1 MQVVRVR
8 LSAKAFFF
16 PSFTVFGLLFC
27 FLMVFNFFFTYWLV
41 SLYSYGWLFTAARVV
56 AINVFLV
63 CYRKLLCSWPN
74 FKRHREFFLSEFFS
88 RFVAYPV
95 PSPQIVGTSRKQGEG
110 KIRPAWYWE
119 GGSAPFLSSR
129 FPPVSICISFI
140 SLNITILEPGT
151 SYLSRDKNG
160 NFFAAP
166 HGVRYQRNVS
176 PPSMSNTHHLFKCW
190 SLRF

>member
-1 MQVVRVR
+1 MLINFLAWRR
-8 LSAKAFFF
+8 FIILSRRSSSLKDDLTCRWSGFDSRPRHFFF

-27 FLMVFNFFFTYWLV
+27 FLMVFNLFFTYWLV

-110 KIRPAWYWE
+110 KIRPA
-119 GGSAPFLSSR
+119 
-129 FPPVSICISFI
+129 
-140 SLNITILEPGT
+140 
-151 SYLSRDKNG
+151 
-160 NFFAAP
+160 
-166 HGVRYQRNVS
+166 
-176 PPSMSNTHHLFKCW
+176 
-190 SLRF
+190 

>member
-27 FLMVFNFFFTYWLV
+27 FLMVFNLFFTYWLV
-41 SLYSYGWLFTAARVV
+41 SLYSYGWLFTATRVV

-74 FKRHREFFLSEFFS
+74 FKRHWEFFLSEFFS

-119 GGSAPFLSSR
+119 GGSAPFLSSVPARQYLHQFHIAEHYYLGAWNKLFVAWQEWQFLCSTTWCSISAQR
-129 FPPVSICISFI
+129 FASIHVQ
-140 SLNITILEPGT
+140 
-151 SYLSRDKNG
+151 Y
-160 NFFAAP
+160 
-166 HGVRYQRNVS
+166 S
-176 PPSMSNTHHLFKCW
+176 PLVQVLKP
-190 SLRF
+190 